1 MSYVGSEFYGKSS
14 ENVQFLQQ
22 KGTPKTRAAACG
34 IKWLQREALPGTD
47 GVFPGAH
54 PQRAVFLNS
63 SAEI

>member
-22 KGTPKTRAAACG
+22 KETPKTCAAAGG
-34 IKWLQREALPGTD
+34 IKWLQRGALPGTD
-47 GVFPGAH
+47 RVFSEACPK
-54 PQRAVFLNS
+54 RAVFLNS